1 MLNRQKIST
10 IKDKGLRKRL
20 EEILSQVTQAMRM
33 VNFTGEFYIAGEI
46 VYDSIMNNNNHED
59 VDVFV
64 YNENAFKEVKKKFEG
79 YAYQELNNPKR
90 DIHGNPPP
98 DVYENGT
105 HITVGNALQKKCLP
119 WPHIHQSP
127 AGAPEDVFKTFDFV
141 NSMVAITSTGELVK
155 HKDFSSRIRV
165 NLDGMNNFTFS
176 RYFRYIT
183 LKGANDPDEA
193 ELRKIIDWVIDNP
206 FKRLGYTGVPYV
218 VEAINSLA
226 AAMYKQPILRRH
238 LQYGQPILRRH
249 SQYVHDRIVKRYSD
263 EDRIPIFQ
271 RLVLYGD
278 FNVGKLCTEFALV
291 KLITL
296 RECIDGATLRDD
308 WKETYDEVMNKYPEY
323 FI

>member
-105 HITVGNALQKKCLP
+105 HITVGNALQKNGLM
-119 WPHIHQSP
+119 HIHQSP
-127 AGAPEDVFKTFDFV
+127 VGAPEDVFKTFDFV

-176 RYFRYIT
+176 RYFRYLT
-183 LKGANDPDEA
+183 SKGANDPDEA

-206 FKRLGYTGVPYV
+206 FKCLGYTGVPDV
-218 VEAINSLA
+218 NEPINSLA
-226 AAMYKQPILRRH
+226 AAMYRH
-238 LQYGQPILRRH
+238 TSVNRY
-249 SQYVHDRIVKRYSD
+249 SQYMHDRIVERYSD

-271 RLVLYGD
+271 QLVLYGY
-278 FNVGKLCTEFALV
+278 FNVDEPCTEFALV
-291 KLITL
+291 KLINL
-296 RECIDGATLRDD
+296 REYIDSATLRDG
-308 WKETYDEVMNKYPEY
+308 WKKTYDEVMNKYPEY

>member
-20 EEILSQVTQAMRM
+20 EEILSQVTRAMRM
-33 VNFTGEFYIAGEI
+33 VNFTGEFYIAGAH

-64 YNENAFKEVKKKFEG
+64 YNENALNEINEKFEG
-79 YAYQELNNPKR
+79 YAYQKHTLTGAAPL
-90 DIHGNPPP
+90 

-105 HITVGNALQKKCLP
+105 HIRVGNALQRTCFMY
-119 WPHIHQSP
+119 IHRNP
-127 AGAPEDVFKTFDFV
+127 VGAPEDVFKTFDFV

-155 HKDFSSRIRV
+155 HEGFSSRIRV
-165 NLDGMNNFTFS
+165 NLDGMSSFTFS
-176 RYFRYIT
+176 QYFRY
-183 LKGANDPDEA
+183 LASKNANDPDEA

-206 FKRLGYTGVPYV
+206 FKSLGYNGGPDVI
-218 VEAINSLA
+218 EAISSLTA
-226 AAMYKQPILRRH
+226 EMYKRPSLN
-238 LQYGQPILRRH
+238 RH
-249 SQYVHDRIVKRYSD
+249 SQYIHDRIVERYSD

-271 RLVLYGD
+271 HLVLYGN
-278 FNVGKLCTEFALV
+278 FNVGKPCTEFALV
-291 KLITL
+291 KIITL
-296 RECIDGATLRDD
+296 RECIESATLRDD